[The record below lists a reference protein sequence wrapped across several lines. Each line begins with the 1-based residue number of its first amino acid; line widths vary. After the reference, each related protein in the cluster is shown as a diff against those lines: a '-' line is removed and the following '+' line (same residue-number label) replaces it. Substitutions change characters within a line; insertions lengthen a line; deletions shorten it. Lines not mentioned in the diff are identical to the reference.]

1 MTLLIGLTGG
11 IGSGKS
17 TVASLFADKGIPVI
31 DADVITRKLVE
42 PGQDAL
48 NEISATLGE
57 EFISKDGRLD
67 RARLRET
74 IFADEVARKRLEII
88 LHPRVAEA
96 ITKEVADLDSVYSII
111 VIPLLFEAAQEH
123 LVDRV
128 LVVDAPE
135 QQQINRVMA
144 RDHMDADKVS
154 QIMSSQLDRKSR
166 VTRADDVVANDEDE
180 SALKDQINRLHNYY
194 LQIAR

>member
-166 VTRADDVVANDEDE
+166 VTRADDVVVNDEDE